1 MPINIAPSTIPNG
14 FVIDEI
20 LGNLF
25 GLGYVVKG
33 NGDFDGDGFND
44 FLISAPG
51 AGLGLGELHVVFGSN
66 DLTTSSTQ
74 TISLNSQFSPQVS
87 VSIGNINGDGTDDII
102 IGDPFANNTNNQG
115 RTYVLYG
122 DISRSIAT
130 DVTSLLPG
138 QGFTI
143 VNSDSNANISD
154 ALGWSVSSGDIDGDG
169 TDDVIIG
176 DPAADSNNG
185 NVHVIFGTTLNGGHS
200 GTFDISTAPPTD
212 FLTFSDPS
220 PSPNPKGLGFSVG
233 SGDING
239 NNKDDV
245 IIGAP
250 DTNNFNGETY
260 VVFGYGTRGSIATS
274 TTSLTGA
281 NGFIFKGASQ
291 EILGWKVSS
300 AGDINGDSNDDF
312 IVSAPSPALNLQG
325 RAYVVY
331 GNNSGFPSTLT
342 TSSIINGTGTDG
354 FYIDG
359 LNNND
364 SLGGAISAAGDV
376 NGDGIDDFLI
386 AAPYAD
392 TNSLNDSGQVYLV
405 YGRQGGFGS
414 NPKLDLNSLA
424 PDQGWFVEIDGLADN
439 DLTGFSVSD
448 AGDVN
453 GDGIDDFLIG
463 ASGTNGGVG
472 TNYVV
477 LGQETDKPIPDT
489 TVVDITGAYPLIGER
504 RTFIVSFD
512 NVASSPGNVGYAP
525 FVNLYL
531 DTTGTDGMADN
542 NGVMTDTYD
551 GLTLIPNGIR
561 YILDQDISS
570 VVDPDTGNTISD
582 GLHSVPLSV
591 LGIQPI
597 LATIYLDNSGNLVVD
612 HPYAGTIEVPSGF
625 NQGDT
630 LYVIPLPQGSFTP
643 DQPDAKLEIDVQIS
657 NLADYNQPLKLSTS
671 GGFRLGANA
680 VSNSQPID
688 PIMESNDD
696 VTENYL
702 KPLLYRISKH
712 YTGPENETVTGENFS
727 KQYNISVG
735 IAPGQTIDNLAI
747 QDILPDNLQFK
758 SVVSTSGGTPTITKT
773 PPGSGGTL
781 SAAFPNPVTGNA
793 SLNFD
798 FYIPLLDNSTTDV
811 IKPKTG
817 NAVTSTDIAK
827 LDPSLV
833 WNPLDPRDGQPFAG
847 PYNPPDNTA
856 TTFIEP
862 NATHTLYDRSLAIQK
877 TWNRVLPNGDTKAL
891 GLSPGDVIEYTMN
904 FQVSDYFAFGNVNI
918 NDIFSDGQKFDTSF
932 TPTFTINEHNVVTTG
947 SFTNSGD
954 FTFVDP
960 SGGSSGTVNLD
971 ISQALLSLAPQSN
984 PNDKLLG
991 GNIFD
996 SGGYGATFGA
1006 TTGQIKFR
1014 TVIQEDFT
1022 GSFPDTSVDNG
1033 DFFRNT
1039 ATITGDVLNVNPG
1052 QNFAPHIDTGNNLP
1066 FNESDSSRTYFYLPR
1081 GKFNSNSG
1089 QDDGYEVSVF
1099 QIKDSD
1105 GNLKTGNTVVAGDE
1119 VTYRIKYTLPFADIE
1134 QLKFTSFLP
1143 LPVFNES
1150 LSRLDITTVHSGPPV
1165 LEQIVYGPMD
1175 TLNTFYGSV
1184 NPIIPS
1190 TGPNLSVG
1198 RQNNSLLFNYG
1209 NFDDPGTVAP
1219 QTIDLLY
1226 TLEVGDQVTENNL
1239 LLTNL
1244 VYEQE
1249 GSTNGG
1255 SRAFAKYALLEL
1267 AQPELKITQGVVAT
1281 SDTKAVFSEFFP
1293 VIGNS
1298 PNPPTLGFT
1307 APGTPGVRFTGTI
1320 DSETLSTTNYFDSDI
1335 TADLS
1340 DAPGSNPAHNGDNNL
1355 IADLVTYAIIL
1366 ENTGTSPNGAFDV
1379 LIKDNLPTG
1388 LKIPIGG
1395 LNLQVAYG
1403 NGALINS
1410 SGISFLGGGPDGISG
1425 TPDDLFGNGIRLN
1438 DSATGAIAAYN
1449 STSGDNVVVITYDL
1463 EVDDELADETII
1475 TNTAIL
1481 EEYSSSEGGA
1491 KFLPG
1496 SQSLTDDAQVK
1507 TQPYLQEQ
1515 FHTFLDLLD
1524 GMSGNLPP
1532 NTGVTGAA
1540 GETFTALPYL
1550 GSGDLTYNVIV
1561 NKGPLTVYDST
1572 SGVNNLFNPF
1582 DSIDLTNLEF
1592 QFKPFFGFL
1601 FNGGY
1606 TVSVEVSDSDT
1617 TNNPAGI
1624 DFDVQDTFDFTID
1637 LLGKVTNND
1646 IIGATVFF
1654 DANRNGELDNNES
1667 FAITDAQGSFTFTDD
1682 LLIYDTNS
1690 DGILDI
1696 SEGQIVSLGG
1706 INTATGLTQDTALI
1720 ASPDASVVTPLTTVI
1735 AELIR
1740 RGLTQQQANDLFTN
1754 AFSIPNTIDI
1764 NTFNPVE
1771 AINNNQADAVTAYTA
1786 HSQIAILI
1794 SQAATIVS
1802 HFANASPSQI
1812 LDNLVG
1818 AIANKIQS
1826 GKPLDLTNPT
1836 QLEPIITNGAGIPA
1850 GNTSLI
1856 QGFAQII
1863 AAANQTIQDF
1873 ANTLPIESLE
1883 VQFAKVE
1890 KVALAETKQDIQDV
1904 LNGKKTITQA
1914 IEENTGKALQ
1924 NQIDTALV
1932 FSADPTDIALT
1943 NTAVAENLPIGAA
1956 VGTLSSVDSELG
1968 ETHSYSLVSGTGDT
1982 DNNVFEIVGNTLK
1995 TKASFDYETQNSYN
2009 IRVQTSDGNGGI
2021 FWKEF
2026 TIGVTDGNEILEIVG
2041 TEKSDILFGTPDN
2054 DIIDGL
2060 GGNDIIYANQGD
2072 NTIYGGTGIDRIDT
2086 GDGNNFIDAG
2096 DGNDTIYAG
2105 NGDNII
2111 YGGVGIDRIDTG
2123 DGNNFIDA
2131 GAGNDTIYVGN
2142 GDNIIYGGL
2151 GNNTIWLGGGQDT
2164 VILELG
2170 DGFDSIHNF
2179 QLDQTIFQLGAG
2191 LTTDDLSIFDSTN
2204 GAEIFAGSDRLAV
2217 VNWTQ
2222 ASVIQNNLSSI
2233 FV

>member
-1 MPINIAPSTIPNG
+1 
-14 FVIDEI
+14 
-20 LGNLF
+20 
-25 GLGYVVKG
+25 
-33 NGDFDGDGFND
+33 
-44 FLISAPG
+44 
-51 AGLGLGELHVVFGSN
+51 
-66 DLTTSSTQ
+66 
-74 TISLNSQFSPQVS
+74 
-87 VSIGNINGDGTDDII
+87 
-102 IGDPFANNTNNQG
+102 
-115 RTYVLYG
+115 
-122 DISRSIAT
+122 
-130 DVTSLLPG
+130 
-138 QGFTI
+138 
-143 VNSDSNANISD
+143 
-154 ALGWSVSSGDIDGDG
+154 
-169 TDDVIIG
+169 VIIG

-185 NVHVIFGTTLNGGHS
+185 NVHVIFGTTLSGGHS

-220 PSPNPKGLGFSVG
+220 LNPNPKGLGSSVG

-239 NNKDDV
+239 DNKDDV

-260 VVFGYGTRGSIATS
+260 VVFGDGTRGSIATS

-281 NGFIFKGASQ
+281 NGFIFQAASQ

-300 AGDINGDSNDDF
+300 AGDINGDSYDDF

-325 RAYVVY
+325 RAYVIY

-342 TSSIINGTGTDG
+342 TSSIITGTGTDG

-364 SLGGAISAAGDV
+364 FLGDAISAAGDV

-386 AAPYAD
+386 AAPYED
-392 TNSLNDSGQVYLV
+392 TNSLTDSGQVYVV

-463 ASGTNGGVG
+463 ASGTNGGAG
-472 TNYVV
+472 TTYVI

-489 TVVDITGAYPLIGER
+489 TVVDITGAYPLIGEK

-531 DTTGTDGMADN
+531 DTTGTDGMADD

-591 LGIQPI
+591 LGITPI
-597 LATIYLDNSGNLVVD
+597 QKTIYLAISGTLAGNLVVD

-702 KPLLYRISKH
+702 KPLLYRIRKN
-712 YTGPENETVTGENFS
+712 YLGPENETVTGENFS

-747 QDILPDNLQFK
+747 QDILPDNLQYK

-781 SAAFPNPVTGNA
+781 IAAFPNPVTGNA

-811 IKPKTG
+811 INPQTG

-833 WNPLDPRDGQPFAG
+833 WNPLDPRD
-847 PYNPPDNTA
+847 NNTA

-862 NATHTLYDRSLAIQK
+862 NATHTLNDRSLAIQK
-877 TWNRVLPNGDTKAL
+877 TWNRVLPNGDNKAL

-971 ISQALLSLAPQSN
+971 ISQALLSLPQQSN

-991 GNIFD
+991 GNIFAQ
-996 SGGYGATFGA
+996 GGYGATFGA

-1033 DFFRNT
+1033 DFFRND

-1066 FNESDSSRTYFYLPR
+1066 FNESDSSSTYFYLPR

-1244 VYEQE
+1244 VYQQE

-1255 SRAFAKYALLEL
+1255 SRTFAKYALLEL
-1267 AQPELKITQGVVAT
+1267 GQPELKITQGVVAT
-1281 SDTKAVFSEFFP
+1281 SEAKAVFSEFFP

-1307 APGTPGVRFTGTI
+1307 APRTPGVRFTGTI
-1320 DSETLSTTNYFDSDI
+1320 NSETLSTTDYFNLDSDI

-1340 DAPGSNPAHNGDNNL
+1340 DALGSNLEHNGDNNS
-1355 IADLVTYAIIL
+1355 ITDLVTYAIIL

-1388 LKIPIGG
+1388 LDIPMSG

-1403 NGALINS
+1403 NGAFINS
-1410 SGISFLGGGPDGISG
+1410 SDIEFLGGGPDGING

-1438 DSATGAIAAYN
+1438 DSTTGAIAAYN

-1463 EVDDELADETII
+1463 EVDDNLANETII

-1496 SQSLTDDAQVK
+1496 SQLTFSLNH
-1507 TQPYLQEQ
+1507 
-1515 FHTFLDLLD
+1515 F
-1524 GMSGNLPP
+1524 SGSCS
-1532 NTGVTGAA
+1532 TEA
-1540 GETFTALPYL
+1540 
-1550 GSGDLTYNVIV
+1550 I
-1561 NKGPLTVYDST
+1561 PLVLKY
-1572 SGVNNLFNPF
+1572 
-1582 DSIDLTNLEF
+1582 
-1592 QFKPFFGFL
+1592 
-1601 FNGGY
+1601 
-1606 TVSVEVSDSDT
+1606 
-1617 TNNPAGI
+1617 
-1624 DFDVQDTFDFTID
+1624 
-1637 LLGKVTNND
+1637 
-1646 IIGATVFF
+1646 
-1654 DANRNGELDNNES
+1654 
-1667 FAITDAQGSFTFTDD
+1667 
-1682 LLIYDTNS
+1682 
-1690 DGILDI
+1690 
-1696 SEGQIVSLGG
+1696 
-1706 INTATGLTQDTALI
+1706 LTQIRLI
-1720 ASPDASVVTPLTTVI
+1720 
-1735 AELIR
+1735 IR
-1740 RGLTQQQANDLFTN
+1740 
-1754 AFSIPNTIDI
+1754 
-1764 NTFNPVE
+1764 
-1771 AINNNQADAVTAYTA
+1771 
-1786 HSQIAILI
+1786 
-1794 SQAATIVS
+1794 
-1802 HFANASPSQI
+1802 
-1812 LDNLVG
+1812 LV
-1818 AIANKIQS
+1818 
-1826 GKPLDLTNPT
+1826 
-1836 QLEPIITNGAGIPA
+1836 
-1850 GNTSLI
+1850 
-1856 QGFAQII
+1856 
-1863 AAANQTIQDF
+1863 
-1873 ANTLPIESLE
+1873 
-1883 VQFAKVE
+1883 
-1890 KVALAETKQDIQDV
+1890 
-1904 LNGKKTITQA
+1904 
-1914 IEENTGKALQ
+1914 
-1924 NQIDTALV
+1924 
-1932 FSADPTDIALT
+1932 
-1943 NTAVAENLPIGAA
+1943 
-1956 VGTLSSVDSELG
+1956 
-1968 ETHSYSLVSGTGDT
+1968 
-1982 DNNVFEIVGNTLK
+1982 
-1995 TKASFDYETQNSYN
+1995 
-2009 IRVQTSDGNGGI
+2009 
-2021 FWKEF
+2021 
-2026 TIGVTDGNEILEIVG
+2026 
-2041 TEKSDILFGTPDN
+2041 
-2054 DIIDGL
+2054 
-2060 GGNDIIYANQGD
+2060 
-2072 NTIYGGTGIDRIDT
+2072 
-2086 GDGNNFIDAG
+2086 
-2096 DGNDTIYAG
+2096 
-2105 NGDNII
+2105 
-2111 YGGVGIDRIDTG
+2111 
-2123 DGNNFIDA
+2123 
-2131 GAGNDTIYVGN
+2131 
-2142 GDNIIYGGL
+2142 
-2151 GNNTIWLGGGQDT
+2151 
-2164 VILELG
+2164 
-2170 DGFDSIHNF
+2170 
-2179 QLDQTIFQLGAG
+2179 
-2191 LTTDDLSIFDSTN
+2191 
-2204 GAEIFAGSDRLAV
+2204 
-2217 VNWTQ
+2217 
-2222 ASVIQNNLSSI
+2222 
-2233 FV
+2233 

>member
-25 GLGYVVKG
+25 GFGSVVKG

-51 AGLGLGELHVVFGSN
+51 AGSGLGELHVVFGSN

-74 TISLNSQFSPQVS
+74 TISLNSQLSSLVS

-115 RTYVLYG
+115 RTYVIYG

-130 DVTSLLPG
+130 NVTSLSPG

-154 ALGWSVSSGDIDGDG
+154 VLGWSVSSGDIDGDG

-220 PSPNPKGLGFSVG
+220 PNPNPKGLGSSVG

-239 NNKDDV
+239 DNKDDV

-250 DTNNFNGETY
+250 DTNIFNGETY
-260 VVFGYGTRGSIATS
+260 VVFGYDTRGSIATS

-281 NGFIFKGASQ
+281 NGFIFQAASQ

-312 IVSAPSPALNLQG
+312 IVTAPSPVIVTAPSPALNLQG

-331 GNNSGFPSTLT
+331 GNHSGFPSTLT
-342 TSSIINGTGTDG
+342 TSSIINSTGTDG

-364 SLGGAISAAGDV
+364 FLGYAISAAGDV

-392 TNSLNDSGQVYLV
+392 TNSLNDSGQVYVV

-424 PDQGWFVEIDGLADN
+424 PDQGWFVEIDGLADT

-463 ASGTNGGVG
+463 APGTNGGVG

-477 LGQETDKPIPDT
+477 LGQETDKPIPET
-489 TVVDITGAYPLIGER
+489 TAVDITNTYPYLDPYPLIGEK

-531 DTTGTDGMADN
+531 DTTGTDGMADD

-612 HPYAGTIEVPSGF
+612 HPYAGTIGVPSGF

-702 KPLLYRISKH
+702 KPLLYRISK
-712 YTGPENETVTGENFS
+712 YYAGPENETVTGENFS

-781 SAAFPNPVTGNA
+781 IAAFPNPVTGNA

-811 IKPKTG
+811 INPQTG

-856 TTFIEP
+856 ITFIEP

-1033 DFFRNT
+1033 DFFRNN

-1066 FNESDSSRTYFYLPR
+1066 FNESDSSSTYFYLPR

-1209 NFDDPGTVAP
+1209 NFDDPNTVAP

-1281 SDTKAVFSEFFP
+1281 SEANAVFSEFFP

-1320 DSETLSTTNYFDSDI
+1320 DSNTLSTTNYFDSDI

-1340 DAPGSNPAHNGDNNL
+1340 DAPGSNLAHNGDNNS
-1355 IADLVTYAIIL
+1355 ITDLVTYAIIL

-1463 EVDDELADETII
+1463 EVDDNLDDETII
-1475 TNTAIL
+1475 TNKAIL

-1524 GMSGNLPP
+1524 GMPGNLPE

-1561 NKGPLTVYDST
+1561 NKGALTVYDST

-1592 QFKPFFGFL
+1592 QFKPFLGFL

-1706 INTATGLTQDTALI
+1706 INTATGLTQDTAFI

-1735 AELIR
+1735 AELIA

-1771 AINNNQADAVTAYTA
+1771 AINNNQTDAVTAYTA

-1826 GKPLDLTNPT
+1826 GIPLDLTNPT
-1836 QLEPIITNGAGIPA
+1836 QLETIITNGAGIPA

-1904 LNGKKTITQA
+1904 LNGNKTITQA
-1914 IEENTGKALQ
+1914 IEENTGTALQ

-2060 GGNDIIYANQGD
+2060 GGNDTIYANQGD
-2072 NTIYGGTGIDRIDT
+2072 NT
-2086 GDGNNFIDAG
+2086 
-2096 DGNDTIYAG
+2096 
-2105 NGDNII
+2105 I

-2179 QLDQTIFQLGAG
+2179 QLDQTIFQLGSG